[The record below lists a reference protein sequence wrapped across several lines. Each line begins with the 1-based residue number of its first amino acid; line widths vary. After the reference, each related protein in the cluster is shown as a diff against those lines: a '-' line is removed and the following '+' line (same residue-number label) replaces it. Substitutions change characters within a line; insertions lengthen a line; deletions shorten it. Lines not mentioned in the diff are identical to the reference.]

1 VIFRLRSL
9 KRNILN
15 KRVFNLLSIF
25 KVTFRHFSVIFKTIK
40 KLLPYTL
47 ILIGV
52 FGSLLAQNV
61 TIKGKAHS
69 SHINKRID
77 VYTYQDLVT
86 KLKLKEATDTI
97 GADGYFELKFHSGIT
112 QPVFVQIDNY
122 IGKLYVRPDYVYGIL
137 FPEIDEQFKYYEN
150 AELPVNLSLIGGD
163 TTELNM
169 LILDYE
175 ALYTDVFT
183 PKGNQFL
190 TPRMLFKRADSL
202 KTLCDERYSKI
213 KDPYFINYY
222 TYQIAGI
229 NASLSRGE
237 KALINAFIANKKIQ
251 YHNYEYMSFFA
262 QCFNNYLNAM
272 ASSKKGTTLYKII
285 NQDASLQA
293 LNDFC
298 KGDQFLKNDSLRELV
313 IIRNLWDMYFNP
325 EFNTEAIEAI
335 TSKINTTTKIEE
347 HKLLTDYMLK
357 NFFKMQPGLPAPMF
371 FARGRFGGLE
381 SFEKAK
387 GRWTYL
393 NFFSTKNNET
403 LKEMAKIADLRKKYK
418 DKLNFVSVC
427 LDDSLNSF
435 MEYIKQNPKYD
446 WPIWFNTVGG
456 ITQTAK
462 ELYNVIGTEAYFLIN
477 NSGTLA
483 LSPATAPSKGIEYKF
498 NAIFKVKKKTT
509 KTGIR

>member
-1 VIFRLRSL
+1 LA
-9 KRNILN
+9 
-15 KRVFNLLSIF
+15 LL
-25 KVTFRHFSVIFKTIK
+25 
-40 KLLPYTL
+40 LA
-47 ILIGV
+47 
-52 FGSLLAQNV
+52 FGSLAAQNV
-61 TIKGKAHS
+61 TIKGKAHK
-69 SHINKRID
+69 SHLGKRID
-77 VYTYQDLVT
+77 VFTYQDAIT
-86 KLKLKEATDTI
+86 KLKLKEASDTVA
-97 GADGYFELKFHSGIT
+97 ADGYFELKFHTSYT
-112 QPVFVQIDNY
+112 QPVFVQIENY
-122 IGKLYVRPDYVYGIL
+122 IGKLYVRPDYVYGII

-150 AELPVNLSLIGGD
+150 AELPVNLGLVGADS
-163 TTELNM
+163 TELNS

-190 TPRMLFKRADSL
+190 THRMLFKRADSL
-202 KTLCDERYSKI
+202 KKLCDVRYVKI

-222 TYQIAGI
+222 NYQIAGI

-237 KALINAFIANKKIQ
+237 KGLINTFIANKKIQ
-251 YHNYEYMSFFA
+251 YHNFEYMSFFA
-262 QCFNNYLNAM
+262 QCFNSYLNTM

-285 NQDASLQA
+285 NQNASLQE
-293 LNDFC
+293 LHDFC
-298 KGDQFLKNDSLRELV
+298 RSDQFLKNDSLRELV
-313 IIRNLWDMYFNP
+313 IIQNLWEMYFNP
-325 EFNTEAIEAI
+325 EFNTESIQAI
-335 TSKINTTTKIEE
+335 TSKINTTTKNEE
-347 HKLLTDYMLK
+347 HKLLTDFMLK
-357 NFFKMQPGLPAPMF
+357 NFYKMQPGLPAPMF

-418 DKLNFVSVC
+418 DKMNFVSVC
-427 LDDSLNSF
+427 LDDSLSSYT
-435 MEYIKQNPKYD
+435 EYMAQNPKYD
-446 WPIWFNTVGG
+446 WPIWFNNVGG
-456 ITQTAK
+456 VKQTAK

-477 NSGTLA
+477 NYGTLA